1 LQQRLGR
8 EPLADEIAAEM
19 GITPEKVRQIVGA
32 AQQTVS
38 LEMPIGEEED
48 ASLGDIIEDR
58 NTIAPADAASQRL
71 LKEEVVTML
80 EGLTARE
87 RRVIELRY
95 GLEDGY
101 NRTLAELGD
110 ELGVSRERVRQI
122 EAEAL
127 MKLRASKETGK
138 LKEYLD

>member
-1 LQQRLGR
+1 
-8 EPLADEIAAEM
+8 
-19 GITPEKVRQIVGA
+19 
-32 AQQTVS
+32 
-38 LEMPIGEEED
+38 
-48 ASLGDIIEDR
+48 
-58 NTIAPADAASQRL
+58 
-71 LKEEVVTML
+71 ML
-80 EGLTARE
+80 SGLTERE
-87 RRVIELRY
+87 KRVIQLRY

-127 MKLRASKETGK
+127 TKLRASKETGK

>member
-1 LQQRLGR
+1 MLG
-8 EPLADEIAAEM
+8 
-19 GITPEKVRQIVGA
+19 
-32 AQQTVS
+32 
-38 LEMPIGEEED
+38 
-48 ASLGDIIEDR
+48 
-58 NTIAPADAASQRL
+58 
-71 LKEEVVTML
+71 
-80 EGLTARE
+80 GLTARE

-127 MKLRASKETGK
+127 TKLRASKETGR